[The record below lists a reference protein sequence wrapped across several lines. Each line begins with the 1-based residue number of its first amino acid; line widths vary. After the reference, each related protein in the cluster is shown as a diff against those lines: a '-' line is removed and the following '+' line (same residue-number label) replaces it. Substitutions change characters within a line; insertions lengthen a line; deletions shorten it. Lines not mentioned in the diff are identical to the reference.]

1 MKDNIKDVMKEMT
14 EKYPELVKVEDG
26 EVWMHPS
33 LFIKF
38 AMWLDPKFELDVIK
52 TVYDNLDKM
61 EGIDNED

>member
-1 MKDNIKDVMKEMT
+1 MKDNIKDVIKEMT

-26 EVWMHPS
+26 EMWMHPY
-33 LFIKF
+33 LFTKF

-61 EGIDNED
+61 EVTDNED